1 MSLSELEKSELNN
14 WGGFLSFIPTKP
26 YMWLTNCHAKTICI
40 YSGNQFGKTD
50 MLAMDYILRI
60 IGKHP
65 VPWKNVHPT
74 DSIRTFRFAS
84 EVLPVLGG
92 DESGSKNTQYP
103 AFKRRL
109 PPSLIKRDITGDN
122 KTMTIRSL
130 AGGPDIFVEFVAY
143 SQGTGSQA
151 GVQRRSVWLDESA
164 PRSFFD
170 EQIPRLLAADGDLL
184 YTMTPEP
191 GLIGWEFD
199 ELYERASVYIRT
211 ETVLKRLKE
220 RFGEVHPLVE
230 KSNSFED
237 ITVIMAATDDNPIYV
252 DLAAKRSLRIGR
264 ELSPED
270 YIRDK
275 LRLFD
280 ADEDV
285 MDARRYG
292 LFRHLSGKIFK
303 TFTPQ
308 VHRIEHNKYFD
319 QGVPHDWRHARGI
332 DFHTHNPWAVVW
344 LAVSPQDEIFIYAEY
359 EPSPERETTWDCA
372 KTIAARSGDYRF
384 ILDLIDPLAQ
394 EKQPN
399 TGRSPAED
407 LNILFS
413 TFYKEHLGTGAYWQS
428 WDTKNERGM
437 DEFRK
442 RLANSLKVG
451 KPFNNRNTVLAPG
464 EPLWLP
470 TIWITDH
477 CPKVIESMKNWRR
490 EEWKDRN
497 SKLTKD
503 EKDKPQQKWSHFCR
517 AIECL
522 LKRDEISK
530 AQWGGLKRDPQK
542 PKRYFE
548 RAY

>member
-1 MSLSELEKSELNN
+1 MNLSAQEKKILND
-14 WGGFLSFIPTKP
+14 WAGFLGFLPTRP
-26 YMWLTNCHAKTICI
+26 FHWLTHCESKTICI

-60 IGKHP
+60 LGRHP
-65 VPWKNVHPT
+65 VSWKNVHPEDT
-74 DSIRTFRFAS
+74 IRTFRFAS

-109 PPSLIKRDITGDN
+109 PPSLIKKDITGDN

-130 AGGPDIFVEFVAY
+130 TGGPDIFVEFVAY
-143 SQGTGSQA
+143 SQGVGSQA
-151 GVQRRSVWLDESA
+151 GVQRHSIWLDESA
-164 PRSFFD
+164 PRGFFD
-170 EQIPRLLAADGDLL
+170 EQIPRLLAADGDLM

-199 ELYERASVYIRT
+199 ELYERASVFMRT
-211 ETVLKRLKE
+211 AAVRKRLKE
-220 RFGEVHPLVE
+220 RFNESRPEIE
-230 KSNSFED
+230 KVASTED

-252 DLAAKRSLRIGR
+252 DLAAKRSARTGTSIT
-264 ELSPED
+264 PD
-270 YIRDK
+270 AYIRDK

-285 MDARRYG
+285 MDARRFG

-308 VHRIEHNKYFD
+308 IHRIDHEKYFE
-319 QGVPHDWRHARGI
+319 QGVPYDWKHARGI
-332 DFHTHNPWAVVW
+332 DFHTHNPWACVW
-344 LAVSPQDEIFIYAEY
+344 LAISPEDEIFVYGEY
-359 EPSPERETTWDCA
+359 EPSPEKETTWDIA
-372 KTIAARSGDYRF
+372 KVLAARSGDYRF

-399 TGRSPAED
+399 TGTSPAED
-407 LNILFS
+407 LNIMFS
-413 TFYKEHLGTGAYWQS
+413 TLYREHLGTGAYWQS

-451 KPFNNRNTVLAPG
+451 KPFNNRNKILAPG

-470 TIWITDH
+470 TIWITDR

-517 AIECL
+517 AVECL

-530 AQWGGLKRDPQK
+530 ATWRGLGGKPRQ

-548 RAY
+548 RVY